1 MSDIRTTRP
10 YFRFKRGTLTLFI
23 ETTKGEKLA
32 AVKSQLVELLHRH
45 EGEYEGITD
54 DQVKLLVGTPDGSA
68 QQYTEV
74 ADKVSV
80 GKSGLVDNQ
89 EIYFVLMSDD

>member
-23 ETTKGEKLA
+23 EAAKGEKLSS
-32 AVKSQLVELLHRH
+32 VKSHLVELLHRH

-54 DQVKLLVGTPDGSA
+54 DQVKLLVSTVDGPA
-68 QQYTEV
+68 IQFTEL

-89 EIYFVLMSDD
+89 AIYFVLLSDD